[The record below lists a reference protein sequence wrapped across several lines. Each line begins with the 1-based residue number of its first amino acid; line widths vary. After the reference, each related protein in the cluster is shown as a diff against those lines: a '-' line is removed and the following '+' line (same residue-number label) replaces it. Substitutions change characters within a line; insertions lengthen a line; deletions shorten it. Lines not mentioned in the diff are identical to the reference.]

1 MAWCAHASSMPQKQA
16 GGHGGSPTRQRR
28 APLTTLAAGWWRAAS
43 RARAEEQ
50 MRAEELDRPEPAPH
64 PRPQLP
70 MLVLC
75 TGLREGR

>member
-1 MAWCAHASSMPQKQA
+1 
-16 GGHGGSPTRQRR
+16 
-28 APLTTLAAGWWRAAS
+28 
-43 RARAEEQ
+43 

-75 TGLREGR
+75 TGLREGC